1 MFDARDEIINLFEKG
16 AFPYKVKVFKTKEKE
31 ELEENKFFAYI
42 ENESKDISYELFKTH
57 FNFVAP
63 TVLAKKLY
71 ETKDKKKNNE
81 LVNVIKSGLIDLKD
95 QIEKISK
102 EELEI
107 KKPGRILT
115 IVDYILYFSQLEQ
128 QKGDGLKILKPN

>member
-81 LVNVIKSGLIDLKD
+81 LVNVIKSGLIDLKGE
-95 QIEKISK
+95 IEKMS
-102 EELEI
+102 EDE
-107 KKPGRILT
+107 KKK
-115 IVDYILYFSQLEQ
+115 Y
-128 QKGDGLKILKPN
+128 